1 MKRRGRGTKLAREGR
16 TKEGGGKNGDERKM
30 KGNEGR
36 RGL

>member
-1 MKRRGRGTKLAREGR
+1 MKGRGRGTKLAREGR
-16 TKEGGGKNGDERKM
+16 TKEGGEEDGDERKM